1 MVLNGYDILLE
12 FEVVQSVLFHFVL
25 ELSHALWD
33 DPTLAFIFVF
43 LVHIVSFVRESR
55 M

>member
-25 ELSHALWD
+25 ELSHAFWD
-33 DPTLAFIFVF
+33 DPALAFVFVF
-43 LVHIVSFVRESR
+43 LVQTVSFNGS
-55 M
+55 